1 MKYPYEKYYNSKGE
15 VAVIYSPGYGAGW
28 STWNSELGE
37 AAIFDKDLVEA
48 LLANDH
54 LKVASIAESKYPD
67 AYAGGLEKASI
78 EWVPIGSQF
87 DILEYDGSERV
98 RIIGPSSH
106 YIA

>member
-1 MKYPYEKYYNSKGE
+1 MKYPYEKYYNDKGE

-28 STWNSELGE
+28 STWNSALGE

-48 LLANDH
+48 LLAKDH

-67 AYAGGLEKASI
+67 AYIGGLEDAKI
-78 EWVPIGSQF
+78 EWISIGDQF
-87 DILEYDGSERV
+87 QITEREGYERV
-98 RIIGPSSH
+98 NIIGPSSY